1 VGRPASG
8 DRSPGGRAA
17 TRSGRTQSAPRSWW
31 RDLLALAGIGGLLAA
46 VYLLPP
52 DTSLAEVQRIGTL
65 RVCVPDEYPPLVT
78 GVAAAPGID
87 VELVQHLADA
97 MGVRLHLVPNPSIGR
112 DFNPRNWR
120 VNRAQCTLLAG
131 GVVASPLT
139 RGFLETLAPH
149 LSTGWAAVR
158 LDPDAVLDG
167 AAVGFFAGVS
177 GLDRLTLSRF
187 LREQGATVQVV
198 NRRSELIEG
207 LLSGR
212 FDVGVTE
219 ALTARQVAGAIDGE
233 ALWLPESLGRYPVA
247 IGMWKGDLTLKRRLE
262 RELSAIRRDGTLATL
277 VERYDIVAISSTCD
291 VCRPSE

>member
-1 VGRPASG
+1 MAA
-8 DRSPGGRAA
+8 RSTGTP
-17 TRSGRTQSAPRSWW
+17 SAPRPWW

-87 VELVQHLADA
+87 VELVQQLADA
-97 MGVRLHLVPNPSIGR
+97 IGVRLHVVQNASIGR

-120 VNRAQCTLLAG
+120 VNRAQCTLLVG
-131 GVVASPLT
+131 GVVASPIT
-139 RGFLETLAPH
+139 RGFLETLPPH

-158 LDPDAVLDG
+158 LDPDAVLEG
-167 AAVGFFAGVS
+167 ASVGFFAGVT
-177 GLDRLTLSRF
+177 GLDRLMLSRF

-198 NRRSELIEG
+198 SRRSELIDG

-219 ALTARQVAGAIDGE
+219 ALTARQVAGTIDGE

-262 RELSAIRRDGTLATL
+262 RELATIRREGTLAAL
-277 VERYDIVAISSTCD
+277 VERYDVVAITPTCS
-291 VCRPSE
+291 VCRPTE